1 MIYLQADGRV
11 AHPSFLCLGGDFRH
25 RQPDHPY
32 CSLRTNGSGY
42 SYDSDGNL
50 LGDGL
55 NSHTYNVYGPPAT
68 RVPHAKLVS
77 TAVSFGHNI

>member
-1 MIYLQADGRV
+1 M
-11 AHPSFLCLGGDFRH
+11 
-25 RQPDHPY
+25 
-32 CSLRTNGSGY
+32 NGSGY